1 MLKIA
6 ARSGA
11 PQIAAFYGLVACH
24 PALDMFL
31 KSFSSTNEQWI
42 NLTYFFAKTT
52 YQDDH
57 LLEEKIIFPC
67 PCKHNLLS

>member
-11 PQIAAFYGLVACH
+11 PQVAAFYVLGFYGLVACH

-31 KSFSSTNEQWI
+31 ESFSSTNEQWI
-42 NLTYFFAKTT
+42 NLTFFFAKTT

-57 LLEEKIIFPC
+57 L
-67 PCKHNLLS
+67 